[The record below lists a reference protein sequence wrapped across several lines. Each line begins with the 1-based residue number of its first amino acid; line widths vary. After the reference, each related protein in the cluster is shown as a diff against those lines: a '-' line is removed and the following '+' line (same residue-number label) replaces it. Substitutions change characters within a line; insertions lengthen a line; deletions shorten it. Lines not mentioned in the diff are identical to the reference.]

1 MKALTLMLTMAFSM
15 TLGSAAWAGTY
26 LDTVA
31 LLLDESHRSAE
42 WVQTH
47 LSDIKLA
54 TIAHQLAEG
63 RVKSGRAILVPHE
76 VEKAHPHL
84 LLSLEALERA
94 TSAAAEGEPQRFLRL
109 LVQARE
115 EERTFRSILSQQKFA
130 VPEIEKDKGPRS

>member
-1 MKALTLMLTMAFSM
+1 MKFLSLLLGVALSM
-15 TLGSAAWAGTY
+15 TLAASAWAGTY

-42 WVQTH
+42 WVERH
-47 LSDIKLA
+47 LWDVKLA
-54 TIAHQLAEG
+54 TIAHQLADA

-94 TSAAAEGEPQRFLRL
+94 MSAAVEGEHQRFLRL

-115 EERTFRSILSQQKFA
+115 EERTFRSILSQDKFT
-130 VPEIEKDKGPRS
+130 VPEFEKDKAPRN